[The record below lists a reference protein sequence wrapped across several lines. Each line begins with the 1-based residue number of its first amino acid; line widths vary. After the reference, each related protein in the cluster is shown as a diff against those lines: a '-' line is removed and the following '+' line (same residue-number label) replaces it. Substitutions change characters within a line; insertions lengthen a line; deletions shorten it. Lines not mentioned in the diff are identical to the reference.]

1 MDLSKKV
8 TDFTNDRIQQFKEGL
23 KMIPVLI
30 WLVLSRI
37 IFLTGFSVLI
47 NFGFLI
53 WYFFSRETPLV
64 WYSIG
69 LPILISIGMVALMF
83 MVARSYGIEC
93 AIEYAWNQKK
103 HLIFDIIANKTTAYL
118 SNKKLPLT
126 SESTW
131 KWLSEKPQEIV
142 NSLPFV
148 LRLIVQYI
156 FNKIP
161 LASHF
166 GKMVQ
171 LKSQLSED
179 PQQAAL
185 VLSGELQ
192 KGVNPEIVQSS
203 FLKIAIVLIVN
214 IGIFVSINYLFS

>member
-8 TDFTNDRIQQFKEGL
+8 TDFTNDRINQFKEGL
-23 KMIPVLI
+23 KMVPVLI

-37 IFLTGFSVLI
+37 IFLTGFAILI
-47 NFGFLI
+47 NFVFLI

-64 WYSIG
+64 WYSIA
-69 LPILISIGMVALMF
+69 LPILGSVGMVAVMF
-83 MVARSYGIEC
+83 IVARSYGIEC
-93 AIEYAWNQKK
+93 AIEYAWNKKK
-103 HLIFDIIANKTTAYL
+103 HLIFDIIANKTTTYL

-126 SESTW
+126 SESAW
-131 KWLSEKPQEIV
+131 KWLAEKPQEIMA
-142 NSLPFV
+142 SLPFV

-166 GKMVQ
+166 AQMVQ

-185 VLSGELQ
+185 VLSAELQ
-192 KGVNPEIVQSS
+192 RGVNPDIVQSS
-203 FLKIAIVLIVN
+203 FIKIIVVLVLN
-214 IGIFVSINYLFS
+214 IGLFVLFSRLFS